1 MRIIIFNQ
9 STMCFNHIQK
19 SSIVLRIHKNEK
31 YFITFVLSKHFRNK
45 AKKLRSNELH

>member
-31 YFITFVLSKHFRNK
+31 LKIFYHICSFKTFQKQSKK
-45 AKKLRSNELH
+45 AQIK